1 MTIRG
6 SMAAVWVALSIGSLG
21 SLTVAA
27 APPEVGIHTFSDL
40 TGRVVLDNERVLV
53 QAFSIRPGQSTGA
66 HRHQDAQ
73 LLVFIK
79 GGVLKSE
86 SGRATL
92 WKDGRVMWLEPSNRA
107 DEGSKN
113 IGQTSI
119 ELMEVTL
126 KHVVEDSASS
136 KKTAYGYLSY
146 PNIPGEDVLE
156 NDRVIVQRFV
166 MNPGQWEGVHA
177 HYANTFYMFI
187 HGGQWVSKT
196 TNPPTRIKGDSPDG
210 DVAEMP
216 AIDISAG
223 HQSGNTG
230 SRPSEVVWVALK
242 DKP

>member
-1 MTIRG
+1 L
-6 SMAAVWVALSIGSLG
+6 AAP
-21 SLTVAA
+21 A
-27 APPEVGIHTFSDL
+27 APPEVGVQTYSNL

-53 QAFSIRPGQSTGA
+53 RAFSIRPGQSTGT
-66 HRHQDAQ
+66 HRHPDAQ

-79 GGVLKSE
+79 GGELKSE
-86 SGRATL
+86 SGRETL
-92 WKDGRVMWLEPSNRA
+92 WKDGRVVWLEPSNRA

-113 IGQTSI
+113 IGQTPV

-126 KHVVEDSASS
+126 KHVVETSASS

-177 HYANTFYMFI
+177 HNANTFYIFI

-196 TNPPTRIKGDSPDG
+196 TNPPTRIMGDSPDG
-210 DVAEMP
+210 DVAAMP

-223 HQSGNTG
+223 HESGNTG
-230 SRPSEVVWVALK
+230 SRPSEVVWIALK
-242 DKP
+242 D